1 MLKHPCE
8 VLLNCH
14 THYSFHYGTVSPKQ
28 LLKIAVRA
36 GAQSVALTDVNSS
49 AACLEFLRQSRE
61 FDVHPVVG
69 IDFKVKTQTKYVA
82 LARNNDGFTEINKHL
97 SQQLMGARTERS
109 RSGEDVLNGAPVFSH
124 VYIIYPL
131 SKAPSRKLKDNEF
144 VGVAPTE
151 LMRFRFSP
159 WLKQKEKLVAFQ
171 PMTFRSKYDFNTHRL
186 LRSIDQ
192 NCLLSKLPTD
202 QQTTEKDTFW
212 SCEMLRDAFAEFP
225 HILANTER
233 LLQDCHVNFEFGNYE
248 VSNNQHHFLGSFQ
261 EDKERLEQLCQQ
273 NLKYRYPN
281 PNKTVLDRLK
291 KELDIIEQ
299 KKFFSYFLINHNIV
313 KYATHKGYFHIGRG
327 SGANSMVAYIIGIT
341 DVDPIELDLYFERF
355 INPSRKNPPDFDID
369 FSWRDRADV
378 TRYIFGRFPKAALQG
393 SYSTFKDRSVK
404 RELGKVLG
412 LPAEE
417 IDRLNSRYTN
427 LDSLDHLSKLVLK
440 YSQRIQGFP
449 NHTTVHSSGILIP
462 ELDIHSYSATFL
474 PPKGFPT
481 TQFDMHVAEDV
492 GLHKF
497 DILAQRG
504 LGKIKDSISIVRE
517 NQGVDIDIHDIPR
530 FKEDPAI
537 KKLLKHGK
545 TVGAFYVESPAM
557 RMLLIKL
564 KAEDYNRLVAASS
577 IIRPGVS
584 KSGMMREYILR
595 FQDVERQKSARAE
608 LPEMYDILHDTFGV
622 MVYQEDV
629 LKVAHMFAGL
639 TLEEAD
645 VLRRGMSWKFRE
657 RNEFGKIKDRFFSNC
672 IAKGHRQETI
682 EKIWEQIMS
691 FGNFAFAKG
700 HSASYAV
707 ESFQALFLKAHY
719 PMEYMVATVNNGG
732 GFYSR
737 ELYLHEA
744 KLHGAEI
751 NLPCVN
757 RSNSGA
763 TIYGNKI
770 YIGLGMVNSLE
781 VETLKYLL
789 TERQENGEYQDLRD
803 VVKRAPVSLEQ
814 LRILIRIGAFRF
826 TGKDKK
832 ILLWDAHFLLGHTKV
847 SKPEKKLFDTD
858 VKEFQLPELWYD
870 KLENAYDEMEL
881 LGFPVT
887 ISPFE
892 LIDRTGLPT
901 TTAADIHQRIN
912 ETVEIIGY
920 RVHIRGTH
928 TSNGQYMTF
937 GNLIDLEGQWINSV
951 QFPNVAARYPFR
963 GPGIYKLRGKVT
975 EEFGHTS
982 LETTYVERI
991 PNINMDTPNTR
1002 VADSAI
1008 ANPILPS
1015 HKQDTRIAS

>member
-1 MLKHPCE
+1 
-8 VLLNCH
+8 VLTNCH
-14 THYSFHYGTVSPKQ
+14 TYYSFHYGTVKPEE

-36 GAQSVALTDVNSS
+36 GARSVALTDVNSS
-49 AACLEFLRQSRE
+49 AACLDFLRQARE

-69 IDFKVKTQTKYVA
+69 IDFKSGTQTKYVA
-82 LARNNDGFTEINKHL
+82 LARNNEGYKEINKHL
-97 SQQLMGARTERS
+97 SQQLMY
-109 RSGEDVLNGAPVFSH
+109 GESVLDEAPEFSH
-124 VYIIYPL
+124 AYIIYPL
-131 SKAPSRKLKDNEF
+131 TNAPNRKLKEHEF

-151 LMRFRFSP
+151 LMRLQFSP
-159 WLKQKEKLVAFQ
+159 WIKQMGKLVVLQ
-171 PMTFRSKYDFNTHRL
+171 PMTFRNKHDFNTHRL
-186 LRSIDQ
+186 LRAIDN
-192 NCLLSKLPTD
+192 NCLLSRLPTEE
-202 QQTTEKDTFW
+202 QASEKDTFW
-212 SCEMLRDAFAEFP
+212 SCDMLRNAFAQFP
-225 HILANTER
+225 HIIKNTER
-233 LLQDCHVNFEFGNYE
+233 LLLDCNVNFEFGNFE
-248 VSNNQHHFLGSFQ
+248 VSHNQHHFLGSFQ
-261 EDKERLEQLCQQ
+261 EDKERLEQLCREKL
-273 NLKYRYPN
+273 NYRYPN
-281 PNKTVLDRLK
+281 IDRAVLDRLK

-299 KKFFSYFLINHNIV
+299 KKFFSYFLINHDIV
-313 KYATHKGYFHIGRG
+313 NYAKRQGYFHVGRG

-369 FSWRDRADV
+369 FSWRDRNDV
-378 TRYIFGRFPKAALQG
+378 TRYIFERYPKAALLG
-393 SYSTFKDRSVK
+393 SYSTFKDRSVN

-412 LPAEE
+412 LPADE
-417 IDRLNSRYTN
+417 IDRLNSRY
-427 LDSLDHLSKLVLK
+427 LDVSSLDHLSKLVLK
-440 YSQRIQGFP
+440 YGERIQSFP

-497 DILAQRG
+497 DILGQRG
-504 LGKIKDSISIVRE
+504 LGKIKDSISIIRE
-517 NQGVDIDIHDIPR
+517 NQDVEVDVHDIPR
-530 FKEDPAI
+530 FKEDAAI
-537 KKLLKHGK
+537 KKLLKTGR

-557 RMLLIKL
+557 RMLLTKL

-595 FQDVERQKSARAE
+595 FQDEKRREAAEAE
-608 LPEMYDILHDTFGV
+608 LPELYAILHDTFGV

-629 LKVAHMFAGL
+629 LKVAHMFADL

-645 VLRRGMSWKFRE
+645 ILRRGMSWKFRE

-672 IAKGHRQETI
+672 IAKGHPQETI

-707 ESFQALFLKAHY
+707 ESFQALFLKAHF
-719 PMEYMVATVNNGG
+719 PLEYMVATVNNGG
-732 GFYSR
+732 GFYSQ

-744 KLHGAEI
+744 KMHGATI

-757 RSNSGA
+757 RSNGGA
-763 TIYGNKI
+763 TIYGKDI
-770 YIGLGMVNSLE
+770 FIGLTMINGMD
-781 VETLKYLL
+781 TDLL
-789 TERQENGEYQDLRD
+789 RQLVMERHQNGVFKDLRD
-803 VVKRAPVSLEQ
+803 VVKRVPISLEQ

-832 ILLWDAHFLLGHTKV
+832 SLLWDAHFLLGHTKI
-847 SKPEKKLFDTD
+847 SKPEKKLFDPE
-858 VKEFQLPELWYD
+858 VKEFKLPELWYHE
-870 KLENAYDEMEL
+870 LESAYDEIEL
-881 LGFPVT
+881 LGFLVT

-892 LIDRTGLPT
+892 LVDRTGLPT
-901 TTAADIHQRIN
+901 LTSAEMHQRAN

-920 RVHIRGTH
+920 RIHVRSTN
-928 TSNGQYMTF
+928 TSDGKYMTF

-951 QFPNVAARYPFR
+951 QFPEVATRFPFR

-975 EEFGHTS
+975 EEFGHIS
-982 LETTYVERI
+982 LEASYVERI
-991 PNINMDTPNTR
+991 PNLNIETPSTR
-1002 VADSAI
+1002 VADA
-1008 ANPILPS
+1008 AL
-1015 HKQDTRIAS
+1015 A

>member
-1 MLKHPCE
+1 M
-8 VLLNCH
+8 
-14 THYSFHYGTVSPKQ
+14 
-28 LLKIAVRA
+28 
-36 GAQSVALTDVNSS
+36 
-49 AACLEFLRQSRE
+49 
-61 FDVHPVVG
+61 
-69 IDFKVKTQTKYVA
+69 
-82 LARNNDGFTEINKHL
+82 
-97 SQQLMGARTERS
+97 
-109 RSGEDVLNGAPVFSH
+109 
-124 VYIIYPL
+124 
-131 SKAPSRKLKDNEF
+131 
-144 VGVAPTE
+144 
-151 LMRFRFSP
+151 
-159 WLKQKEKLVAFQ
+159 
-171 PMTFRSKYDFNTHRL
+171 
-186 LRSIDQ
+186 
-192 NCLLSKLPTD
+192 
-202 QQTTEKDTFW
+202 
-212 SCEMLRDAFAEFP
+212 
-225 HILANTER
+225 
-233 LLQDCHVNFEFGNYE
+233 
-248 VSNNQHHFLGSFQ
+248 
-261 EDKERLEQLCQQ
+261 
-273 NLKYRYPN
+273 
-281 PNKTVLDRLK
+281 
-291 KELDIIEQ
+291 
-299 KKFFSYFLINHNIV
+299 
-313 KYATHKGYFHIGRG
+313 
-327 SGANSMVAYIIGIT
+327 
-341 DVDPIELDLYFERF
+341 
-355 INPSRKNPPDFDID
+355 
-369 FSWRDRADV
+369 
-378 TRYIFGRFPKAALQG
+378 
-393 SYSTFKDRSVK
+393 
-404 RELGKVLG
+404 
-412 LPAEE
+412 
-417 IDRLNSRYTN
+417 
-427 LDSLDHLSKLVLK
+427 
-440 YSQRIQGFP
+440 
-449 NHTTVHSSGILIP
+449 
-462 ELDIHSYSATFL
+462 HSYSATFL

-530 FKEDPAI
+530 FKEDTAI
-537 KKLLKHGK
+537 KKLLKNGK

-595 FQDVERQKSARAE
+595 FQDVERQKAARAE

-657 RNEFGKIKDRFFSNC
+657 RNEFAKIKDRFFSNC
-672 IAKGHRQETI
+672 ITKGHRQETI

-770 YIGLGMVNSLE
+770 YIGLGMVHSLE
-781 VETLKYLL
+781 AETLNYLL
-789 TERQENGEYQDLRD
+789 TERQENGEYRDLRD
-803 VVKRAPVSLEQ
+803 AVKRAPVSLEQ

-832 ILLWDAHFLLGHTKV
+832 ALLWDAHFLLGHTKV
-847 SKPEKKLFDTD
+847 SKPENKLFDSD
-858 VKEFQLPELWYD
+858 VKEFQLPELWYH

-881 LGFPVT
+881 LGFPIT
-887 ISPFE
+887 ISPFD

-901 TTAADIHQRIN
+901 TTAADIHQRVN

-963 GPGIYKLRGKVT
+963 GPGIYKLHGKVT

-982 LETTYVERI
+982 LETSYVERI

-1002 VADSAI
+1002 VTDSAI

-1015 HKQDTRIAS
+1015 RGQDTRIAS

>member
-1 MLKHPCE
+1 M
-8 VLLNCH
+8 LLNCH
-14 THYSFHYGTVSPKQ
+14 SYYSFHYGTVSPKQ
-28 LLKIAVRA
+28 LLEIAVRA

-49 AACLEFLRQSRE
+49 AACLEFLRQSRQ
-61 FDVHPVVG
+61 FNIHPVVG

-82 LARNNDGFTEINKHL
+82 LARNNEGFREINKHL
-97 SQQLMGARTERS
+97 SQHLMHAE
-109 RSGEDVLNGAPVFSH
+109 EIPDQAPEFQHAYV
-124 VYIIYPL
+124 IYPL
-131 SKAPSRKLKDNEF
+131 ETLARVFNACGNSGHTLKTCASLRSNSSPLGRLGGAEFIGIRPSDLAR
-144 VGVAPTE
+144 
-151 LMRFRFSP
+151 MQFSS
-159 WLKQKEKLVAFQ
+159 WAKKYKHKLVVLQ
-171 PMTFRSKYDFNTHRL
+171 PMTFRGKADFNTHRL
-186 LRSIDQ
+186 LRSINQ
-192 NCLLSKLPTD
+192 NCLLSKLPPN
-202 QQTTEKDTFW
+202 QQATAKDTFW
-212 SCEMLRDAFAEFP
+212 SCDMLRQAFAAFP
-225 HILANTER
+225 HIIQNTER
-233 LLQDCHVNFEFGNYE
+233 LLQNCHVGFEFGNHH
-248 VSNNQHHFLGSFQ
+248 VSHNQHHFLGSFQ
-261 EDKERLEQLCQQ
+261 EDKERLKQLCHQQ
-273 NLKYRYPN
+273 LKYRYPK
-281 PNKTVLDRLK
+281 PNKAVFTRLQ

-299 KKFFSYFLINHNIV
+299 KKFFSYFLINHHIV
-313 KYATHKGYFHIGRG
+313 EYAKHKGYFHIGRG

-378 TRYIFGRFPKAALQG
+378 TRYIFERFPKAALQG
-393 SYSTFKDRSVK
+393 SYSTFKDKSVR

-417 IDRLNSRYTN
+417 IDRLNNRYTDFN
-427 LDSLDHLSKLVLK
+427 TLDHLSKLVLK
-440 YSQRIQGFP
+440 YGQRILGFP

-462 ELDIHSYSATFL
+462 QRDIHSYSATFL

-504 LGKIKDSISIVRE
+504 LGKIKDSISIIRN
-517 NQGVDIDIHDIPR
+517 NQQKEIDIHDIAR
-530 FKEDPAI
+530 FKQDAGI
-537 KKLLKHGK
+537 KKLLKQGK

-557 RMLLIKL
+557 RMLLTKL
-564 KAEDYNRLVAASS
+564 KADDYNRLVAASS

-595 FQDVERQKSARAE
+595 FQDKKRREAAQKA
-608 LPEMYDILHDTFGV
+608 LPELYDILHDTFGV

-629 LKVAHMFAGL
+629 LKVAHIFAGL

-657 RNEFGKIKDRFFSNC
+657 RNEFGKIKDQFFSNC
-672 IAKGHRQETI
+672 IAKGHGQETI
-682 EKIWEQIMS
+682 AKIWEQIMS

-719 PMEYMVATVNNGG
+719 PLEYMVATVNNGG

-744 KLHGAEI
+744 KLHGATI
-751 NLPCVN
+751 HLPCVN
-757 RSNSGA
+757 RSNVGA
-763 TIYGNKI
+763 TIYGKHI
-770 YIGLGMVNSLE
+770 YIGLGMLQGLE
-781 VETLKYLL
+781 AETMECLL
-789 TERQENGEYQDLRD
+789 RERCKNGDYTDLRD
-803 VVKRAPVSLEQ
+803 VAKRASISLEQ

-832 ILLWDAHFLLGHTKV
+832 ALLWDAHFLLGHVKV
-847 SKPEKKLFDTD
+847 SRPEKKLFDME
-858 VKEFQLPELWYD
+858 VKEFRLPELWYH
-870 KLENAYDEMEL
+870 KLENAYDEIEL

-887 ISPFE
+887 ISPFD

-901 TTAADIHQRIN
+901 TTAADIHKRVN

-920 RVHIRGTH
+920 RVHIRGTR
-928 TSNGQYMTF
+928 TSNGKYMTF
-937 GNLIDLEGQWINSV
+937 GNLIDLKGQWINSV
-951 QFPNVAARYPFR
+951 QFPNVATRYPFR

-975 EEFGHTS
+975 EEFGHIS
-982 LETTYVERI
+982 LETNYVERI
-991 PNINMDTPNTR
+991 PNINIDAPNTR
-1002 VADSAI
+1002 VADGAI
-1008 ANPILPS
+1008 LV
-1015 HKQDTRIAS
+1015 

>member
-1 MLKHPCE
+1 MLT
-8 VLLNCH
+8 NCH
-14 THYSFHYGTVSPKQ
+14 TYYSFHYGIVSPTQ
-28 LLKIAVRA
+28 LLEIAVRA
-36 GAQSVALTDVNSS
+36 GARSVALTDVNSS
-49 AACLEFLRQSRE
+49 AAGLEFLRQARE
-61 FDVHPVVG
+61 FDIHPVVG
-69 IDFKVKTQTKYVA
+69 VDFKVGTQTKYVA
-82 LARNNDGFTEINKHL
+82 LARNNEGYKEINKHL
-97 SQQLMGARTERS
+97 SQQLMRACTERS
-109 RSGEDVLNGAPVFSH
+109 RSGEEIPNEAPEFPNAYV
-124 VYIIYPL
+124 IYPL
-131 SKAPSRKLKDNEF
+131 SNTPNRKLKENEF
-144 VGVAPTE
+144 IGVAPTE
-151 LMRFRFSP
+151 LMRLQLSTRVN
-159 WLKQKEKLVAFQ
+159 QKEKLVVLQ
-171 PMTFRSKYDFNTHRL
+171 PMTFRSKHDFNTHRL
-186 LRSIDQ
+186 LRSIDN
-192 NCLLSKLPTD
+192 NCLLSRLPAEE
-202 QQTTEKDTFW
+202 QATEKDTFW
-212 SCEMLRDAFAEFP
+212 SCDMLRNAFAEFP
-225 HILANTER
+225 HIIQNTER
-233 LLQDCHVNFEFGNYE
+233 LLEDCKVNFEFGNFE
-248 VSNNQHHFLGSFQ
+248 VSHNQHHFLGSFQ
-261 EDKERLEQLCQQ
+261 EDKERLEQLCKD

-281 PNKTVLDRLK
+281 ADQVVFERLK

-313 KYATHKGYFHIGRG
+313 QYAKHKGYFHIGRG

-369 FSWRDRADV
+369 FSWRDREDV
-378 TRYIFGRFPKAALQG
+378 TRYIFERFPKAALQG
-393 SYSTFKDRSVK
+393 SYSTFKDRSVN

-417 IDRLNSRYTN
+417 IDRLNSRY
-427 LDSLDHLSKLVLK
+427 LDVNSLDHLSKLVLK
-440 YSQRIQGFP
+440 YGFRIQSFP

-497 DILAQRG
+497 DILGQRG
-504 LGKIKDSISIVRE
+504 LGKIKDSISIIKT
-517 NQGVDIDIHDIPR
+517 NQGVDVDVHDITR
-530 FKEDPAI
+530 FKEDAAI
-537 KKLLKHGK
+537 KKLLKTGK

-557 RMLLIKL
+557 RMLLTKL

-584 KSGMMREYILR
+584 KSGMMREYIIR
-595 FQDVERQKSARAE
+595 FQDEKKRKAAEAE
-608 LPEMYDILHDTFGV
+608 LPELYTILHDTFGV

-657 RNEFGKIKDRFFSNC
+657 RNEFGKIKDQFFSNC
-672 IAKGHRQETI
+672 IAKGHPQETI

-707 ESFQALFLKAHY
+707 ESFQALFLKAYY
-719 PMEYMVATVNNGG
+719 PLEYMVATVNNGG

-744 KLHGAEI
+744 KLHGGNI

-757 RSNSGA
+757 RSNGGA
-763 TIYGNKI
+763 TIFGKDI
-770 YIGLGMVNSLE
+770 YVGLGMVNGLE
-781 VETLKYLL
+781 HEMLKELIK
-789 TERQENGEYQDLRD
+789 ERQENGAFIDLRD
-803 VVKRAPVSLEQ
+803 LVKRAPVSLEQ
-814 LRILIRIGAFRF
+814 LRILIRIGALRF
-826 TGKDKK
+826 TGLDKK
-832 ILLWDAHFLLGHTKV
+832 SLLWDAHFLLGHTKI
-847 SKPEKKLFDTD
+847 SRPEKKLFDTE
-858 VKEFQLPELWYD
+858 VKEFKLPELWYHE
-870 KLENAYDEMEL
+870 LENAYDEMEL

-887 ISPFE
+887 ISPFD

-901 TTAADIHQRIN
+901 TTASEIHQRIN

-951 QFPNVAARYPFR
+951 QFPNVATRYPFR
-963 GPGIYKLRGKVT
+963 GPGIYRLRGKVT
-975 EEFGHTS
+975 EEFGHIS
-982 LETTYVERI
+982 LETNYVERI
-991 PNINMDTPNTR
+991 PNINIETPNTR
-1002 VADSAI
+1002 VADGALV
-1008 ANPILPS
+1008 A
-1015 HKQDTRIAS
+1015 

>member
-1 MLKHPCE
+1 MFT
-8 VLLNCH
+8 NCH
-14 THYSFHYGTVSPKQ
+14 TYYSFHYGTVKPEE

-49 AACLEFLRQSRE
+49 AACLEFLRHARE
-61 FDVHPVVG
+61 FDLHPVVG
-69 IDFKVKTQTKYVA
+69 VDFKVKTQTKYVA
-82 LARNNDGFTEINKHL
+82 LARNNEGFAEINKHL
-97 SQQLMGARTERS
+97 SQQLMYNE
-109 RSGEDVLNGAPVFSH
+109 EVLNESPEFSH
-124 VYIIYPL
+124 AYIIYPL
-131 SKAPSRKLKDNEF
+131 ANAPKRKLKGNEF
-144 VGVAPTE
+144 VGVAPSE
-151 LMRFRFSP
+151 LMRLQFSP
-159 WLKQKEKLVAFQ
+159 WIKQKKKLVVLQ
-171 PMTFRSKYDFNTHRL
+171 PMTFRSKHDFNTHRL
-186 LRSIDQ
+186 LRAIDQ
-192 NCLLSKLPTD
+192 NCLLSRLPAE
-202 QQTTEKDTFW
+202 QQTSENDTFW
-212 SCEMLRDAFAEFP
+212 SCDMLRDAFAEFP

-233 LLQDCHVNFEFGNYE
+233 LLLDCNVNFEFGNFE
-248 VSNNQHHFLGSFQ
+248 ISHNQHHFLGSFQ

-273 NLKYRYPN
+273 NLKHRYPN
-281 PNKTVLDRLK
+281 VNRTVLERLQ

-299 KKFFSYFLINHNIV
+299 KKFFSYFLINHDIV
-313 KYATHKGYFHIGRG
+313 NYAKRQGYFHIGRG

-378 TRYIFGRFPKAALQG
+378 TRYIFERYPKAALQG
-393 SYSTFKDRSVK
+393 SYSTFKDRSVN

-412 LPAEE
+412 LPTEE
-417 IDRLNSRYTN
+417 IDRLNSRYTDFN
-427 LDSLDHLSKLVLK
+427 SLDHLSKLVLK
-440 YSQRIQGFP
+440 YGYRIQGFP

-497 DILAQRG
+497 DILGQRG
-504 LGKIKDSISIVRE
+504 LGKIKDSISIIRE
-517 NQGVDIDIHDIPR
+517 NQGVEVDVHDIPK

-537 KKLLKHGK
+537 KKLLKTGK

-557 RMLLIKL
+557 RMLLTKL

-595 FQDVERQKSARAE
+595 FQDEKRREAAEAE
-608 LPEMYDILHDTFGV
+608 LPEMYAILHDTFGV

-629 LKVAHMFAGL
+629 LKVAHIFAGL

-657 RNEFGKIKDRFFSNC
+657 RNEFGKIKDQFFNNC
-672 IAKGHRQETI
+672 ITKGHSIGTI

-719 PMEYMVATVNNGG
+719 PLEYLVATVNNGG
-732 GFYSR
+732 GFYSQ

-744 KLHGAEI
+744 KMHGAII

-757 RSNSGA
+757 RSNGGA
-763 TIYGNKI
+763 TIYGKDI
-770 YIGLGMVNSLE
+770 FIGLGMIAGLE
-781 VETLKYLL
+781 TETMKQLL
-789 TERQENGEYQDLRD
+789 IERHQNGEFNDLRD
-803 VVKRAPVSLEQ
+803 VVKRVSISLEQ
-814 LRILIRIGAFRF
+814 LRILIRIGALRF
-826 TGKDKK
+826 TGLDKK
-832 ILLWDAHFLLGHTKV
+832 ALLWDAHFLLGHTKV
-847 SKPEKKLFDTD
+847 SKPEKKLFDTEA
-858 VKEFQLPELWYD
+858 KEFRLPELWYHQ
-870 KLENAYDEMEL
+870 LENAYDEMEL

-887 ISPFE
+887 ISPFD

-901 TTAADIHQRIN
+901 TTAAEIHQRVN
-912 ETVEIIGY
+912 EMVEIIGY

-928 TSNGQYMTF
+928 TSNGKYMTF

-951 QFPNVAARYPFR
+951 QFPEVATRYPFR

-975 EEFGHTS
+975 EEFGHIS

-991 PNINMDTPNTR
+991 PNINIDAPNTR
-1002 VADSAI
+1002 VADLAF
-1008 ANPILPS
+1008 AV
-1015 HKQDTRIAS
+1015 

>member
-1 MLKHPCE
+1 MLI
-8 VLLNCH
+8 NCH
-14 THYSFHYGTVSPKQ
+14 TYYSFHYGTVSPTQ
-28 LLKIAVRA
+28 LLEIAIRA
-36 GAQSVALTDVNSS
+36 GSKSVALTDVNSS
-49 AACLEFLRQSRE
+49 AACLEFLRQARE
-61 FDVHPVVG
+61 FDIHPVVG
-69 IDFKVKTQTKYVA
+69 VDFKKGAQTKYVA
-82 LARNNDGFTEINKHL
+82 LAQNNDGYKEINKHL
-97 SQQLMGARTERS
+97 SQRLMGACAERS
-109 RSGEDVLNGAPVFSH
+109 RSGEDISPNEAPDFSH
-124 VYIIYPL
+124 AYIIYPL
-131 SKAPSRKLKDNEF
+131 SNAPKRKLKEHEF
-144 VGVAPTE
+144 IGIRPTE
-151 LMRFRFSP
+151 LMRLQLSP
-159 WLKQKEKLVAFQ
+159 WANQREKLVALQ
-171 PMTFRSKYDFNTHRL
+171 PMTFRSKYDYNTHRL

-192 NCLLSKLPTD
+192 NCLLSKLPPD

-212 SCEMLRDAFAEFP
+212 SCDMLRNAFAEFP

-233 LLQDCHVNFEFGNYE
+233 LLHDCKVNFEFGNYN
-248 VSNNQHHFLGSFQ
+248 VSHNQHHFLGSFQ

-313 KYATHKGYFHIGRG
+313 QYAKHKGYFHIGRG

-369 FSWRDRADV
+369 FSWRDREDV
-378 TRYIFGRFPKAALQG
+378 TRYIFERFPKAALHG
-393 SYSTFKDRSVK
+393 SYSTFKDRSVN

-412 LPAEE
+412 LAAEE
-417 IDRLNSRYTN
+417 IERLNSRY
-427 LDSLDHLSKLVLK
+427 LDVNSLDHLSKLVLK
-440 YSQRIQGFP
+440 YGFRIQGFP

-474 PPKGFPT
+474 PPKGFQT

-497 DILAQRG
+497 DILGQRG
-504 LGKIKDSISIVRE
+504 LGKIKDSISIIKT
-517 NQGVDIDIHDIPR
+517 NQGIDVDVHDIPR
-530 FKEDPAI
+530 FKEDVAI

-557 RMLLIKL
+557 RMLLTKL

-577 IIRPGVS
+577 IIRPGVA

-595 FQDVERQKSARAE
+595 FQDEKRRKAAEAE
-608 LPEMYDILHDTFGV
+608 LPEMYAILHDTFGV

-657 RNEFGKIKDRFFSNC
+657 RNEFGKIKDQFFNNC
-672 IAKGHRQETI
+672 IAKGHAQETI
-682 EKIWEQIMS
+682 QKIWEQIMS

-719 PMEYMVATVNNGG
+719 PLEYMVATVNNGG

-744 KLHGAEI
+744 KLHGAKI
-751 NLPCVN
+751 NLPCIN
-757 RSNSGA
+757 HSNGGA
-763 TIYGNKI
+763 TIFGKDI
-770 YIGLGMVNSLE
+770 YVGLGMVNGLE
-781 VETLKYLL
+781 HEMLKELIK
-789 TERQENGEYQDLRD
+789 ERQENGAFLDLRNL
-803 VVKRAPVSLEQ
+803 VKRTPVSLEQ
-814 LRILIRIGAFRF
+814 LRILIRIGALRF
-826 TGKDKK
+826 TGLDKK
-832 ILLWDAHFLLGHTKV
+832 ALLWDAHFLLGHTKI
-847 SKPEKKLFDTD
+847 SRPEQKLFDTE
-858 VKEFQLPELWYD
+858 VKEFKLPELWYHE
-870 KLENAYDEMEL
+870 LENAYDEMEL

-887 ISPFE
+887 ISPFD

-901 TTAADIHQRIN
+901 TTASEIHQHIN

-951 QFPNVAARYPFR
+951 QFPNVATRYPFR
-963 GPGIYKLRGKVT
+963 GPGVYKLRGKVT
-975 EEFGHTS
+975 EEFGHIS
-982 LETTYVERI
+982 LETNYVERI
-991 PNINMDTPNTR
+991 PNINIDTPNTK
-1002 VADSAI
+1002 VADGALV
-1008 ANPILPS
+1008 A
-1015 HKQDTRIAS
+1015 

>member
-1 MLKHPCE
+1 MLT
-8 VLLNCH
+8 NCH
-14 THYSFHYGTVSPKQ
+14 SYYSFHYGTVRPEE

-36 GAQSVALTDVNSS
+36 GARSVALTDVNSS
-49 AACLEFLRQSRE
+49 AACLEFLRHARE
-61 FDVHPVVG
+61 FDLHPVVG
-69 IDFKVKTQTKYVA
+69 VDFKVKTQTKYVA
-82 LARNNDGFTEINKHL
+82 LARNNEGYREINKHL
-97 SQQLMGARTERS
+97 SQQLMYNE
-109 RSGEDVLNGAPVFSH
+109 EVLNEAPEFSH
-124 VYIIYPL
+124 AYTIYPL
-131 SKAPSRKLKDNEF
+131 ANATKRKLKENEF
-144 VGVAPTE
+144 VGVAPSE
-151 LMRFRFSP
+151 LMRLRFSP
-159 WLKQKEKLVAFQ
+159 WVDQKEKLVVLQ
-171 PMTFRSKYDFNTHRL
+171 PMTFRSKHDFNTHRL
-186 LRSIDQ
+186 LRAIDQ
-192 NCLLSKLPTD
+192 NCLLSRLPIE
-202 QQTTEKDTFW
+202 QQATEKDTFW
-212 SCEMLRDAFAEFP
+212 SCDMLRDAFAEFP
-225 HILANTER
+225 HIIQNTER
-233 LLQDCHVNFEFGNYE
+233 LLQDCKVNFEFGNYA
-248 VSNNQHHFLGSFQ
+248 VSNNQRHFLGSFQ
-261 EDKERLEQLCQQ
+261 EDKERLEQLCQD

-281 PNKTVLDRLK
+281 VNRTVLERLQ

-299 KKFFSYFLINHNIV
+299 KKFFSYFLINHDIV
-313 KYATHKGYFHIGRG
+313 NYAKRQGYFHIGRG

-369 FSWRDRADV
+369 FSWRDREDV
-378 TRYIFGRFPKAALQG
+378 TRYIFERYPKAALQG
-393 SYSTFKDRSVK
+393 SYSTFKDRSVN

-417 IDRLNSRYTN
+417 IDRLNDRY
-427 LDSLDHLSKLVLK
+427 LDVNSLDHLSKLVLK
-440 YSQRIQGFP
+440 YGFRIQSFP

-497 DILAQRG
+497 DILGQRG
-504 LGKIKDSISIVRE
+504 LGKIKDSISIIRE
-517 NQGVDIDIHDIPR
+517 NQGVEVDVHDIPR
-530 FKEDPAI
+530 FKEDPSI

-557 RMLLIKL
+557 RMLLTKL

-595 FQDVERQKSARAE
+595 FQDEARRKAAEAE
-608 LPEMYDILHDTFGV
+608 LPEMYAILHDTFGV

-629 LKVAHMFAGL
+629 LKVAHIFAGL

-657 RNEFGKIKDRFFSNC
+657 RNEFGKIKDRFFNNC
-672 IAKGHRQETI
+672 IAKGHPQETI
-682 EKIWEQIMS
+682 QKIWEQIMS

-719 PMEYMVATVNNGG
+719 PLEYMVATVNNGG
-732 GFYSR
+732 GFYSQ

-744 KLHGAEI
+744 KMHGAII

-763 TIYGNKI
+763 TIYGKDI
-770 YIGLGMVNSLE
+770 FIGLEMIAGFEAGTM
-781 VETLKYLL
+781 KQLL
-789 TERQENGEYQDLRD
+789 IERHQNGVFQDLRD
-803 VVKRAPVSLEQ
+803 VAKRVPISLEQ
-814 LRILIRIGAFRF
+814 LRILIRVGALRF
-826 TGKDKK
+826 TGLDKK
-832 ILLWDAHFLLGHTKV
+832 ALLWDAHFLLGHTKV
-847 SKPEKKLFDTD
+847 SKPEKKLFDAD
-858 VKEFQLPELWYD
+858 VKEFKLPELWYH

-881 LGFPVT
+881 LGFLVT
-887 ISPFE
+887 ISPFD

-901 TTAADIHQRIN
+901 TTAAEIHQRVN

-928 TSNGQYMTF
+928 TSDGKYMTF

-951 QFPNVAARYPFR
+951 QFPNVATRYPFR

-975 EEFGHTS
+975 EEFGHIS
-982 LETTYVERI
+982 LETSYVERI
-991 PNINMDTPNTR
+991 PNLSIETPNTR
-1002 VADSAI
+1002 VADSAL
-1008 ANPILPS
+1008 A
-1015 HKQDTRIAS
+1015 